1 MPGKPAMPT
10 IAPSQMSAAWNPS
23 FVSHWRRVSRM
34 NASVASGVWSA
45 AHGIQC
51 ASWVPFASMSRWSS
65 SASASFRSL
74 SSDPS
79 DTASRS
85 RTGRRGP
92 FGSPSHQCL
101 DRVGE
106 VHRRDVVVPS
116 LGPDPVRLRQDL
128 GVRVAVRRLEAIRG
142 QFDQEPERVLEV
154 DRVHEPAVLDAA
166 VLDAAFVEALYRLLE
181 GGLREREGHVVYGA
195 GIGGGATRIHLPF
208 LVGEDR
214 DEAPVARIE
223 VEVALGLVVEIR
235 LLEDE
240 GHPEHSL
247 PEVDR
252 RLPVGSGERDVV
264 DTLALQLP
272 HGGWVGIGHLCSTS
286 LDLYSLR

>member
-106 VHRRDVVVPS
+106 VHRRDLVVPS

-142 QFDQEPERVLEV
+142 QLDQQPERVLEA
-154 DRVHEPAVLDAA
+154 AVLDAA
-166 VLDAAFVEALYRLLE
+166 VLDAALVEALHRLLE

-235 LLEDE
+235 LLEHE
-240 GHPEHSL
+240 RHAEHPL

-252 RLPVGSGERDVV
+252 GLTVGADDRDVV
-264 DTLALQLP
+264 DTLALELA
-272 HGGWVGIGHLCSTS
+272 HY
-286 LDLYSLR
+286 LDSCI